1 MNRIDE
7 YCYIPRYFFNKVK
20 CSGDYFKIIIFL
32 FRLEAVQYGC
42 YPLCPNKL
50 VYPEIFPCE

>member
-7 YCYIPRYFFNKVK
+7 YCYIQRFFLTKVK

-50 VYPEIFPCE
+50 VYPEIFPC